1 MRILVAAP
9 YPPAPDAAAL
19 EAVRAVERFVA
30 QGHEVEVLSPL
41 PSAAGGHA
49 PLAGLRGAVTLA
61 RQARRFDALYLVVGR
76 HMLFRPEVPQ
86 LRRIVDSLALAA
98 ALRRWRRTTADVG
111 DLSDVPGSGGG
122 LSGRIVWGG
131 VDEVLVSGEEVRR
144 HLSALARV
152 PACRIAVKPP
162 GEGPGAGSTQG
173 LTAPAS
179 AARASA
185 PPPELPPWKASTPPD
200 WADLMAQVRARAAR
214 DREHLEA
221 AARRSH
227 PHAQ

>member
-9 YPPAPDAAAL
+9 YPPDPDAAAL
-19 EAVRAVERFVA
+19 EAVRTVERFVA

-41 PSAAGGHA
+41 PSAAGRHA

-61 RQARRFDALYLVVGR
+61 RQARRFDALYLLVGR

-131 VDEVLVSGEEVRR
+131 VGEVLVSREEVRR

-152 PACRIAVKPP
+152 PASRIAV
-162 GEGPGAGSTQG
+162 
-173 LTAPAS
+173 
-179 AARASA
+179 
-185 PPPELPPWKASTPPD
+185 
-200 WADLMAQVRARAAR
+200 
-214 DREHLEA
+214 
-221 AARRSH
+221 
-227 PHAQ
+227 

>member
-9 YPPAPDAAAL
+9 YPPAADPAAR

-30 QGHEVEVLSPL
+30 RGHEVEVLSPL
-41 PSAAGGHA
+41 PSAAGAHA

-61 RQARRFDALYLVVGR
+61 RQARRFDALYLLVGR

-86 LRRIVDSLALAA
+86 LRRILDSLALAA
-98 ALRRWRRTTADVG
+98 ALRRWGRTTADVG

-122 LSGRIVWGG
+122 LSGRIVWGAL
-131 VDEVLVSGEEVRR
+131 DQVLVSGEQVRG

-152 PACRIAVKPP
+152 RPSRIAVKAPSEEPATGATP
-162 GEGPGAGSTQG
+162 GPAAG
-173 LTAPAS
+173 APA
-179 AARASA
+179 AGASA

-200 WADLMAQVRARAAR
+200 WADLMAQVRERAAR
-214 DREHLEA
+214 DRKHLEA
-221 AARRSH
+221 ANRRPGPAAR
-227 PHAQ
+227 